1 MRRLRPLLL
10 LALLAPGAP
19 SLIGCDSQQ
28 GVACDSGVAF
38 ATEDIT
44 PDGAELG
51 AAATAG
57 ACVSASYVARRAD
70 GSGVVDEGEDL
81 TFFVAT
87 GRGLI
92 TGFVLGVRD
101 QRVGET
107 RRVTI
112 PPNLGYGP
120 NERPAR
126 PGFVGGGDDGEPY
139 VPIPACSVLEF
150 DITLTRVHQDARVCQ
165 GV

>member
-19 SLIGCDSQQ
+19 SLTGCDGQQ
-28 GVACDSGVAF
+28 SATCDSGVAF

-51 AAATAG
+51 AAAPAG
-57 ACVSASYVARRAD
+57 ACVSADYVARRAD
-70 GSGVVDEGEDL
+70 GSGVVDEGTDFR
-81 TFFVAT
+81 FFVAT
-87 GRGLI
+87 GQGLI
-92 TGFVLGVRD
+92 TGFVLGVQN

-107 RRVTI
+107 RRVTV
-112 PPNLGYGP
+112 PPDLGYGP

-126 PGFVGGGDDGEPY
+126 AGFVGGGDDGEPF
-139 VPIPACSVLEF
+139 VSIPSCSVLEF
-150 DITLTRVHQDARVCQ
+150 DITLTRIHQDARICQ